1 MKKEDWILLIIPL
14 AMFIVFLWISELPSQ
29 GSKRYEVKEQFKENA
44 EHQSIVTEY
53 KANYLEKDISAPPEQ
68 AKGKVFT
75 PADIELDAEL
85 QQWIYDY
92 CISKNISPS
101 LVMAI
106 IEKES
111 DCDSGTVG
119 DSGESIGLMQIQ
131 SKWHSERIE
140 QLKVTNL
147 EDPQQNIMVGVDYLL
162 ELFEMNPEVEWVLN
176 AYNGGQAY
184 ANRMENKSISTDYSK
199 YILTRASEI
208 ERMIRYE

>member
-29 GSKRYEVKEQFKENA
+29 GSKRYEVREQFKEDA

-53 KANYLEKDISAPPEQ
+53 KANSEEKDISAPPKE
-68 AKGKVFT
+68 KVFI

-85 QQWIYDY
+85 QQWIYNY

-111 DCDSGTVG
+111 DCDSSTVG

-131 SKWHSERIE
+131 SKWHNERIE
-140 QLKVTNL
+140 QLNVTNL
-147 EDPQQNIMVGVDYLL
+147 KDPQQNIMVGVDYLL

-176 AYNGGQAY
+176 AYNGGQVY
-184 ANRMENKSISTDYSK
+184 ANRMQNKSISTDYSR

>member
-14 AMFIVFLWISELPSQ
+14 AMFIVFLWISELPSE
-29 GSKRYEVKEQFKENA
+29 GSKRYEVREQFKADA
-44 EHQSIVTEY
+44 EHQSIAAEHKESV
-53 KANYLEKDISAPPEQ
+53 EKDISAPPEQ
-68 AKGKVFT
+68 PQEKVFIQ
-75 PADIELDAEL
+75 ADIELDAEL

-111 DCDSGTVG
+111 DCDSSSVG
-119 DSGESIGLMQIQ
+119 DSGESIGLMQVQ
-131 SKWHSERIE
+131 SKWHNERIE
-140 QLKVTNL
+140 QLNVTNL
-147 EDPQQNIMVGVDYLL
+147 EDPQQNIMVGVDYLI
-162 ELFEMNPEVEWVLN
+162 ELFSINPEVEWVLN

-184 ANRMENKSISTDYSK
+184 ADRIQNASISTDYSR
-199 YILTRASEI
+199 YILARASEI